1 MRGYVM
7 VGTNDLDKSEK
18 FYNKLL
24 DTVGLK
30 KIYGDEGC
38 VGYGQK
44 TGPEVVEFYIT
55 MPANGEPATYG
66 NGTQI
71 SFLSNTRAEVDKFHA
86 TGIENGGVCEG
97 LPGLRPEG
105 ASTYYSYVRD
115 LNGNKVCAYTDS
127 KD

>member
-30 KIYGDEGC
+30 KIYSDESC

-44 TGPEVVEFYIT
+44 TGPEIVEF
-55 MPANGEPATYG
+55 
-66 NGTQI
+66 
-71 SFLSNTRAEVDKFHA
+71 
-86 TGIENGGVCEG
+86 
-97 LPGLRPEG
+97 
-105 ASTYYSYVRD
+105 
-115 LNGNKVCAYTDS
+115 
-127 KD
+127 